1 MKCMNQCDYPSD
13 DGGPCRCAQDAAKMQ
28 VLDKDK
34 LLMHSEYRVVPRSID
49 AGHGW
54 SYPDEYEVKNDVH
67 LACQL
72 QNETEA
78 LNLAARLNE
87 LRSMKLAAKLE
98 RQLKEI
104 NGG

>member
-28 VLDKDK
+28 VLDEDK
-34 LLMHSEYRVVPRSID
+34 LLMHSEYRVVRRSID

-54 SYPDEYEVKNDVH
+54 SCPDEYEIRNDVH
-67 LACQL
+67 LAGQV
-72 QNETEA
+72 QSEIEA
-78 LNLAARLNE
+78 SKLAARLNE

-98 RQLKEI
+98 R
-104 NGG
+104 